1 MYSSRSRL
9 MLVAL
14 FGVLA
19 LGALT
24 AAAAQAVEAPRWSIG
39 GTDLP
44 EGKTHYISTKI
55 YSSNFKLKTGNTTET
70 CTEVKLVEGSLL
82 GSNAGNPGKNNEVI
96 EFNKCTISGTVGGK
110 TITNCTPE
118 EPIRT
123 NPVVSELVETEKAKP
138 GTSGSLLTLFAPAE
152 GSTFVTLKFITG
164 TGGLCPAT
172 TKVTGQVIGQM
183 LTDPEKPPELGKL
196 VELPNVNSAEA
207 KSWLIN
213 FPATPILKVTLIKGG
228 VATEVTDKQ
237 LEAFTEPATLEG
249 TALLLLAKKNTTTGL
264 LESETTL
271 WSPLP

>member
-1 MYSSRSRL
+1 MQSNRVRL

-39 GTDLP
+39 GTDLA
-44 EGKTHYISTKI
+44 EGKTHYISTKAYRPFVLRTGNI
-55 YSSNFKLKTGNTTET
+55 TLTCTVAKLK
-70 CTEVKLVEGSLL
+70 EGSLL
-82 GSNAGNPGKNNEVI
+82 GSSAGNPGKDNEVI
-96 EFNKCTISGTVGGK
+96 EFSTCTIKGTVGGK
-110 TITNCTPE
+110 TIEKCKPS
-118 EPIRT
+118 EPIVT
-123 NPVVSELVETEKAKP
+123 SAITSELVETEKAVP
-138 GTSGSLLTLFAPAE
+138 GTSGSLLTLFAPAA
-152 GSTFVTLKFITG
+152 GSVFTTFTFTPE
-164 TGGLCPAT
+164 TGGVCPST
-172 TKVTGQVIGQM
+172 TKVTGQVIGQV
-183 LTDPEKPPELGKL
+183 LTDPEKEPELGKL

-213 FPATPILKVTLIKGG
+213 FPSTPILKVTLIKGG

-249 TALLLLAKKNTTTGL
+249 TALVLLAKKNATTGL
-264 LESETTL
+264 LESEETK